1 MIYNIFNLINNSR
14 LHYYKEI
21 INQNYKKFYNH
32 VVSIPDAL
40 VISWSLHLIICSR
53 WIYFD
58 PFYLGF
64 QNVLELEF
72 FDLSINFGIDGLS
85 LFFIYLV
92 SFLLPLC
99 LVHVYYSGSADITTR
114 HLYGTSLL
122 SISIL
127 LIIVFY
133 SLDILVFYIFF
144 EGILIPFFA
153 YIGIS
158 GYKKRR
164 IHASFLFFFY
174 TLFGSLF
181 MLISIFSLYLHAGTT
196 DIELLWLTEYN
207 SLNEYLIWFAFFLS
221 FAIKVPMFPFH
232 IWLPEAHVEAPT
244 EGSVFLA
251 AVLLKL
257 GTYGFLRFL
266 FPIFPSATYYFTPLV
281 LLLATLSV
289 FYTSLTTL
297 RQIDI
302 KKIIAYSSVAHMN
315 VCMIGLFSFHIT
327 SLSGSIFL
335 MIGHGVVSAGLFF
348 MVGFLYNRYHT
359 KIIKYYSGLV
369 HTMPIYSILF
379 FFFLLGNISMPLTS
393 NFIGELL
400 VIIGT
405 YSSENYIPLFFTGF
419 SILVCSIYSLWLYN
433 KMIFLMPN
441 SKFIGNGRYLDI
453 NFLEFSIALPLIFFM
468 LFMGVYPNPFLQ
480 IISPSVNYN
489 FFELLSHNFI
499 V

>member
-1 MIYNIFNLINNSR
+1 MFNDLSLKNKNIFIYFVYRFFYFFKTEFINVPAP
-14 LHYYKEI
+14 LM
-21 INQNYKKFYNH
+21 
-32 VVSIPDAL
+32 
-40 VISWSLHLIICSR
+40 ISWIAHLFFSYV
-53 WIYFD
+53 WVMFD

-64 QNVLELEF
+64 QHCLSINI
-72 FDLSINFGIDGLS
+72 FDLNLNFGIDGLS

-99 LVHVYYSGSADITTR
+99 LINIYYNQSFSISAR
-114 HLYGTSLL
+114 NSYGIALL
-122 SISIL
+122 SISFL
-127 LIIVFY
+127 LIVVFY
-133 SLDILVFYIFF
+133 TLDILVFYIFF
-144 EGILIPFFA
+144 EGVLIPFFA

-164 IHASFLFFFY
+164 IHAAFLFFFY

-181 MLISIFSLYLHAGTT
+181 MLVSIFSIYLHAGTT
-196 DIELLWLTEYN
+196 DIELLWLTEFN
-207 SLNEYLIWFAFFLS
+207 NINEHFIWFAFFLS

-251 AVLLKL
+251 AILLKL

-266 FPIFPSATYYFTPLV
+266 FPIFPNATYYFSPLV
-281 LLLATLSV
+281 LLMATLSV

-327 SLSGSIFL
+327 SLNGSVFL
-335 MIGHGVVSAGLFF
+335 MIGHGIVSAGLFF
-348 MVGFLYNRYHT
+348 MVGFLYNRYHS

-369 HTMPIYSILF
+369 HTMPLFSIF
-379 FFFLLGNISMPLTS
+379 FFLFLLGNISMPLTS

-400 VIIGT
+400 VVIGT
-405 YSSENYIPLFFTGF
+405 FNAGNYIPLFFVGF
-419 SILVCSIYSLWLYN
+419 SILICSIYSLWLYN
-433 KMIFLMPN
+433 KIIFLMPN
-441 SKFIGNGRYLDI
+441 NRYIKQFVDI
-453 NFLEFSIALPLIFFM
+453 NFLEFSVVLPLILLM
-468 LFMGVYPNPFLQ
+468 LFVGIYPNPFFQ
-480 IISPSVNYN
+480 IINPAINYN
-489 FFELLSHNFI
+489 FFELLSIN
-499 V
+499 

>member
-1 MIYNIFNLINNSR
+1 MFNNITLTNKIMFFYKYIYNIYIYLINVPAP
-14 LHYYKEI
+14 L
-21 INQNYKKFYNH
+21 
-32 VVSIPDAL
+32 L
-40 VISWSLHLIICSR
+40 ISWIAHIFFSYV
-53 WIYFD
+53 WVMFD

-64 QNVLELEF
+64 QQCLNINI
-72 FDLSINFGIDGLS
+72 FDLNLNFGIDGLS
-85 LFFIYLV
+85 LFFLYLV

-99 LVHVYYSGSADITTR
+99 LINVYYNNNNLTVSAR
-114 HLYGTSLL
+114 SSYGISLL
-122 SISIL
+122 SISFL
-127 LIIVFY
+127 LIVVFY
-133 SLDILVFYIFF
+133 TLDILVFYIFF
-144 EGILIPFFA
+144 EGVLIPFFA

-181 MLISIFSLYLHAGTT
+181 MLVSIFSIYLHTGTT
-196 DIELLWLTEYN
+196 DIELLWLSEFN
-207 SLNEYLIWFAFFLS
+207 NINEHFIWLAFFLS

-251 AVLLKL
+251 AILLKL

-266 FPIFPSATYYFTPLV
+266 FPIFPNATYYFSPLV
-281 LLLATLSV
+281 LLMATLSV

-315 VCMIGLFSFHIT
+315 ICMIGLFSFHIT
-327 SLSGSIFL
+327 SLNGSIFL
-335 MIGHGVVSAGLFF
+335 MIGHGIVSAGLFF
-348 MVGFLYNRYHT
+348 MVGFLYSRYHS

-369 HTMPIYSILF
+369 HTMPLFSIF
-379 FFFLLGNISMPLTS
+379 FFLFLLGNISMPLTS

-400 VIIGT
+400 IVIGT
-405 YSSENYIPLFFTGF
+405 FNSGNYIPLFFVGF
-419 SILVCSIYSLWLYN
+419 SILICSIYSLWLYN

-441 SKFIGNGRYLDI
+441 NRCIKQYVDI
-453 NFLEFSIALPLIFFM
+453 NFLEFSIVLPLIILM
-468 LFMGVYPNPFLQ
+468 LFVGIYPNPFFQ
-480 IISPSVNYN
+480 IINPAVNYN
-489 FFELLSHNFI
+489 FFELLSIN
-499 V
+499 